1 MNHDILQFLEK
12 GIIALMRPSTWR
24 ARYLTRLDLSVSFFR
39 HNVFMTQC
47 RLNILSDLMAKTIRV
62 DEETYKR
69 LVERA
74 GKLQA
79 LLRRS
84 VSLDETI
91 RYLTE
96 GLREQNKISDF
107 SGSWKVSEEE
117 LEKIRKGLSEG
128 WEKWH

>member
-1 MNHDILQFLEK
+1 
-12 GIIALMRPSTWR
+12 
-24 ARYLTRLDLSVSFFR
+24 
-39 HNVFMTQC
+39 
-47 RLNILSDLMAKTIRV
+47 MAKTIRV

>member
-1 MNHDILQFLEK
+1 M
-12 GIIALMRPSTWR
+12 S
-24 ARYLTRLDLSVSFFR
+24 
-39 HNVFMTQC
+39 
-47 RLNILSDLMAKTIRV
+47 KTIRV

-91 RYLTE
+91 KYLTE
-96 GLREQNKISDF
+96 GLRKQNKISDLA
-107 SGSWKVSEEE
+107 GSWKVSEVE
-117 LEKIRKGLSEG
+117 LEEIRKGLYEG
-128 WEKWH
+128 WEKWR